1 MFVCKSLP
9 NIGQAAVLLRKCE
22 RTGCEVVPACFKT
35 FGLKANGLRFWFMSH
50 FSKFQ
55 YSLESLDGVCR
66 QIHHFHSNY
75 RRKQYAGL
83 IFPATFDQPSA
94 TCKWSGSERLLG
106 GHWSVCKPGATGTL
120 FTTSYTVSRIF
131 TSKMSKMV
139 NRCVVCKMSVEPL
152 QGQCGLFLYQKEKV
166 WRTVYMLCFNKELTV
181 FCTIDLSL

>member
-1 MFVCKSLP
+1 MS
-9 NIGQAAVLLRKCE
+9 
-22 RTGCEVVPACFKT
+22 CEVVPACFKT

-94 TCKWSGSERLLG
+94 TCKWSGSAKLSLTVSGCQVVTDQSVSQVRLGPYSLHLTLSAGFSHPKCPKWSTGVWSAKCQQNHCRDSVVYFCIKRKKFGELRLL
-106 GHWSVCKPGATGTL
+106 SIC
-120 FTTSYTVSRIF
+120 
-131 TSKMSKMV
+131 
-139 NRCVVCKMSVEPL
+139 CVLIK
-152 QGQCGLFLYQKEKV
+152 
-166 WRTVYMLCFNKELTV
+166 N
-181 FCTIDLSL
+181 